1 MVFRGRR
8 SQKGGMLPPLKKYML
23 KRPIGIKTVNPA
35 VFRGPV
41 RRRKRGKGLVSDMI
55 NKIRKTVKRGGTLFT
70 PVKRRIP
77 HRVIN
82 PGLDRWYRSYQKK
95 KGEPVTG
102 LTGYS
107 YI

>member
-8 SQKGGMLPPLKKYML
+8 SQKGGMLPLLKKYMP

-55 NKIRKTVKRGGTLFT
+55 NKIKKTVKRGGTLFT